1 VGFTEAE
8 AKERFGS
15 VQVGRARFNEVAR
28 GQISA
33 AEDGLLKLIAHPE
46 TGVILGA
53 HAAGETAADLVHIG
67 QMALLGG
74 MTFHTFIDAIFNFPT
89 YAESYRIAAL
99 DIFGKAQRAAAEKV
113 AAAE

>member
-1 VGFTEAE
+1 
-8 AKERFGS
+8 
-15 VQVGRARFNEVAR
+15 
-28 GQISA
+28 
-33 AEDGLLKLIAHPE
+33 
-46 TGVILGA
+46 VILGA

-67 QMALLGG
+67 QMAILGG

-99 DIFGKAQRAAAEKV
+99 DIFGKAQRAAAQAKV

>member
-1 VGFTEAE
+1 
-8 AKERFGS
+8 
-15 VQVGRARFNEVAR
+15 
-28 GQISA
+28 
-33 AEDGLLKLIAHPE
+33 GLLKLIAHPE
-46 TGVILGA
+46 TGVIIGA

-67 QMALLGG
+67 QMAILGG

-99 DIFGKAQRAAAEKV
+99 DIFGKAQRAAAEAKTEVKV